1 MTTAPSLR
9 GGGTSS
15 RERKP
20 ALSFSVEWLT
30 RPKDKRESPETLH
43 FFEAPGA
50 LSSSSPTARS
60 EVVWFL
66 AFLPEQEA
74 DWTGSFFY
82 LGHWRFLRRGTTRIR
97 SSSIQPL
104 PFYLTEEGGSPIN
117 ETLIHQWRGLET
129 SISLATRRDARDPL
143 TNELRRGGNQWMH
156 PSTLAIRDLCYG
168 PTGWFDWRGTLGSG

>member
-1 MTTAPSLR
+1 MNHWTKKLLF
-9 GGGTSS
+9 S
-15 RERKP
+15 RT
-20 ALSFSVEWLT
+20 SFSYLITEWT
-30 RPKDKRESPETLH
+30 KS
-43 FFEAPGA
+43 
-50 LSSSSPTARS
+50 S
-60 EVVWFL
+60 EVAPLNTVGL
-66 AFLPEQEA
+66 AVTKDLWWEESRICWEFRIEQEA